1 MLLFVSLARK
11 SGRET
16 KIRNKISQMKAV
28 SFIIYLFIYLA
39 VSFILVFVGT
49 IEQKYLRHLL
59 LSRSAALQ
67 REITG

>member
-16 KIRNKISQMKAV
+16 KIRSKISQMKVV
-28 SFIIYLFIYLA
+28 SFIYLFIFFLA